1 MIHKHLS
8 VTFDQFATSLTEYMD
23 QQWIDEYFSEALA
36 LYSAGFTVEQ
46 VAKTIL
52 HLVNNPDAL

>member
-1 MIHKHLS
+1 MAKQLS
-8 VTFDQFATSLTEYMD
+8 TSFDQFQVSLTEYMD
-23 QQWIDEYFSEALA
+23 QSWIDEYFSEALA

-52 HLVNNPDAL
+52 HLVNNQDVL